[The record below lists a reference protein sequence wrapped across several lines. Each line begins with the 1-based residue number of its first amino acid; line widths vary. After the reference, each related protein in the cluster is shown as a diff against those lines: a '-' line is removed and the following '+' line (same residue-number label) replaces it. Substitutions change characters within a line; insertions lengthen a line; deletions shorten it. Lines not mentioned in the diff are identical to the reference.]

1 MDKQTFHMDMFDFC
15 SDSNDISNFDTSSDE
30 INCVITFFVSFI
42 GRNMSHVKFLMHS
55 YY

>member
-1 MDKQTFHMDMFDFC
+1 MDKQTFHRDMFDFF
-15 SDSNDISNFDTSSDE
+15 SDSSDTSNFDTSSDE
-30 INCVITFFVSFI
+30 IDCVITFSVSFI